1 MGMIKEFKEF
11 AVRGNVLDMAI
22 GIIIGGAFGLIVK
35 SLIDDI
41 VMPIVGLTGRAE
53 FQNFYVGLTDTV
65 RAGVQRYADE
75 HGGAP
80 MPLADARALG
90 PVLAY
95 GNFITIAINFA
106 ILAFVIFLMAKAI
119 NQAKKKFEDEKMA
132 EPAKAPAADVVLL
145 GEIRDLLKQQQDR

>member
-1 MGMIKEFKEF
+1 MATMIRF
-11 AVRGNVLDMAI
+11 RGPGWRHFD
-22 GIIIGGAFGLIVK
+22 G
-35 SLIDDI
+35 
-41 VMPIVGLTGRAE
+41 
-53 FQNFYVGLTDTV
+53 
-65 RAGVQRYADE
+65 
-75 HGGAP
+75 
-80 MPLADARALG
+80 MPLADARSLG